1 MSTCE
6 QKGRP
11 GGWVFVEGKAA
22 RCRECGTDVKH
33 SWNYFARRRRYFVGT
48 KIKLSLCTAC
58 VAQHIGTD

>member
-1 MSTCE
+1 MSTWE
-6 QKGRP
+6 QKRRP

-33 SWNYFARRRRYFVGT
+33 SWNYFARRRSYFGT

-58 VAQHIGTD
+58 VAQHIGTG